1 MFNQSRL
8 QTVLAQYKKDF
19 LEKHWEEEK
28 YKWEAVKTFQDNWDI
43 QAKDFSDM
51 LGRSLAKAG
60 NLLTSMNNFP
70 AGMIIGFAKAAPEE
84 VRSMYMDLFDE
95 SKDVYERIGN
105 FKKQADGLLEKY
117 GNGAKQHY
125 QYENAITTYLWL
137 RYPDKYY
144 IYKYSEGK
152 TVSDEL
158 ESSYSFKKGA
168 YKENLRSFFGLYNEI
183 CEELKKDAELVHLF
197 KSQLTDQ
204 YYPDPELKTLT
215 GDVGFYISHDY
226 LQQGNA
232 TKENISSKNSDSGK
246 DAGASANI
254 ETTGHGNWWLN
265 ANPKIWSFFNLQVGE
280 IQDYTLYNENG
291 NKRHVFQNFI
301 DAKAGDLVIGYEANP
316 VK

>member
-125 QYENAITTYLWL
+125 QYENAIATYLWL

-183 CEELKKDAELVHLF
+183 CEELKKMRNWSIFSKVSLQT
-197 KSQLTDQ
+197 SIILTR
-204 YYPDPELKTLT
+204 
-215 GDVGFYISHDY
+215 
-226 LQQGNA
+226 N
-232 TKENISSKNSDSGK
+232 
-246 DAGASANI
+246 
-254 ETTGHGNWWLN
+254 
-265 ANPKIWSFFNLQVGE
+265 
-280 IQDYTLYNENG
+280 
-291 NKRHVFQNFI
+291 
-301 DAKAGDLVIGYEANP
+301 
-316 VK
+316 

>member
-105 FKKQADGLLEKY
+105 FKKLQLDCLKNMEMGPNSIISMKMPLRLIY
-117 GNGAKQHY
+117 GCVIRIN
-125 QYENAITTYLWL
+125 IT
-137 RYPDKYY
+137 
-144 IYKYSEGK
+144 
-152 TVSDEL
+152 
-158 ESSYSFKKGA
+158 
-168 YKENLRSFFGLYNEI
+168 
-183 CEELKKDAELVHLF
+183 H
-197 KSQLTDQ
+197 
-204 YYPDPELKTLT
+204 
-215 GDVGFYISHDY
+215 ISIM
-226 LQQGNA
+226 
-232 TKENISSKNSDSGK
+232 K
-246 DAGASANI
+246 
-254 ETTGHGNWWLN
+254 
-265 ANPKIWSFFNLQVGE
+265 
-280 IQDYTLYNENG
+280 
-291 NKRHVFQNFI
+291 
-301 DAKAGDLVIGYEANP
+301 
-316 VK
+316 